1 MSFESTIMKAKSTS
15 FDIAYL
21 AGVSQSTVSRALR
34 DSPLVNQETRDKV
47 KAIAKEL
54 NYKVDKNA
62 SNLRQQQSRTLALLL
77 FEDPTSD
84 DSLINPFFLS
94 MLGSITKASAQ
105 AGYDLL
111 ISFQNMSDDWHAD
124 FEDTNKADGII
135 LLGYGDYVDYRDKL
149 SQLEEQQTHFVR
161 WGAQDKDH
169 PGVSIGCNNYQGGHD
184 ITQHLIDLGRR
195 HFAFIGGADNH
206 APEFQAR
213 YIGHCDAIS
222 KAGLTVNKEN
232 QIEAMSTEQSGYNA
246 AKILLA
252 KNNEIDAI
260 CCASDLIAIGVIQAC
275 QDSGLDIPKDI
286 ALVGFDNIPVSR
298 FTNPGLT
305 TMAQNTRLAGE
316 LLVTSLLS
324 LINGRHVEPQLM
336 QVEIVKR
343 KSCGSELIKR

>member
-1 MSFESTIMKAKSTS
+1 MKAKATS
-15 FDIAYL
+15 FDIAHL

-34 DSPLVNQETRDKV
+34 DSSLVNQETRDKV
-47 KAIAKEL
+47 KAIAREL

-135 LLGYGDYVDYRDKL
+135 LLGYGDFVDYRDKL
-149 SQLEEQQTHFVR
+149 SQLEEQETHFVR
-161 WGAQDKDH
+161 WGAEDKDH
-169 PGVSIGCNNYQGGHD
+169 PGVSIGCDNYQGGYD
-184 ITQHLIDLGRR
+184 VTQHLIDLGRKR
-195 HFAFIGGADNH
+195 FAFIGGADKH

-213 YIGHCDAIS
+213 YLGHCDAIK
-222 KAGLTVNKEN
+222 KAGIKVSKSN
-232 QIEAMSTEQSGYNA
+232 QIEAISTEQSGYQA
-246 AKILLA
+246 ATALIA
-252 KNNEIDAI
+252 SKNSIDAI
-260 CCASDLIAIGVIQAC
+260 FCASDLIAIGVMQAC
-275 QDSGLDIPKDI
+275 QDEGLNVPDDI
-286 ALVGFDNIPVSR
+286 AVVGYDNIPVSR

-305 TMAQNTRLAGE
+305 TVAQNTSLAGE
-316 LLVTSLLS
+316 LLVNSLLD
-324 LINGRHVEPQLM
+324 LIAGKQVEPQLM
-336 QVEIVKR
+336 PVELITR
-343 KSCGSELIKR
+343 KSCGNQSD